1 VQVGSYHADVTAR
14 NPNEGG
20 SDTKFLAGPSDRTGG
35 SAGRTLGGLLTA
47 SGGGAMGTLQ
57 AEVKDVPRGFTDPGV
72 VLTRTVVVPLAYEK
86 VVGEMRGLA
95 TDINAANIRYGILS
109 TNSNAAAFS
118 LFYRLGVTV
127 EPPVWVPGYD
137 TRVP

>member
-1 VQVGSYHADVTAR
+1 
-14 NPNEGG
+14 
-20 SDTKFLAGPSDRTGG
+20 
-35 SAGRTLGGLLTA
+35 
-47 SGGGAMGTLQ
+47 MGTLQ
-57 AEVKDVPRGFTDPGV
+57 AEVKDVPSGFTDPGV
-72 VLTRTVVVPLAYEK
+72 TLTRTVTVPLAYDK

-95 TDINAANIRYGILS
+95 AEINSANIRYEILS

-118 LFYRLGVTV
+118 LLHRIGVTV